1 MAQNQNKFGAGQR
14 AAIVVAATGILWIC
28 ANLAGEF
35 LGLSVRIRTLF
46 DLIALAAFGFA
57 LYMTFNL
64 WRARQHDKDDG

>member
-1 MAQNQNKFGAGQR
+1 MAQGKNKSGAGQR
-14 AAIVVAATGILWIC
+14 TALIVAATGILWIC

-35 LGLSVRIRTLF
+35 MGLSVRIRTLF
-46 DLIALAAFGFA
+46 DLIALVAFGFA

>member
-1 MAQNQNKFGAGQR
+1 MVQGKNKSGAGQR
-14 AAIVVAATGILWIC
+14 TAIVVAATGILWIC

-35 LGLSVRIRTLF
+35 MGLSVRIRTLF
-46 DLIALAAFGFA
+46 DLIALVAFGFA

>member
-1 MAQNQNKFGAGQR
+1 MAQGKNKSGAGQR
-14 AAIVVAATGILWIC
+14 AAIVVAATGMLWIC

-35 LGLSVRIRTLF
+35 MGLSVRIRTLF

>member
-1 MAQNQNKFGAGQR
+1 MAQGKNKSGAGQR
-14 AAIVVAATGILWIC
+14 TSIVVAATGILWIC

-35 LGLSVRIRTLF
+35 MGLSVRIRTLF
-46 DLIALAAFGFA
+46 DLIALVAFGFA